1 MNRSTE
7 ALMQVIGKVRTRKE
21 EKFRQRSHG
30 NMRVT
35 LDPSSSPA
43 SVEVRL
49 FWEGATWAL
58 DNDAGCIV
66 SSSDALGHR
75 PVIDKLR
82 EEAWEWRGTEK
93 KGREWLGFEVYQLVM
108 EQGTQI
114 LAWLYVPGYI

>member
-35 LDPSSSPA
+35 LDPSSSPV

-49 FWEGATWAL
+49 LWEGATRAL

-66 SSSDALGHR
+66 SSSDALSHR
-75 PVIDKLR
+75 PVIHKLR
-82 EEAWEWRGTEK
+82 EEAYE
-93 KGREWLGFEVYQLVM
+93 
-108 EQGTQI
+108 
-114 LAWLYVPGYI
+114 

>member
-49 FWEGATWAL
+49 F
-58 DNDAGCIV
+58 
-66 SSSDALGHR
+66 
-75 PVIDKLR
+75 
-82 EEAWEWRGTEK
+82 
-93 KGREWLGFEVYQLVM
+93 
-108 EQGTQI
+108 
-114 LAWLYVPGYI
+114 